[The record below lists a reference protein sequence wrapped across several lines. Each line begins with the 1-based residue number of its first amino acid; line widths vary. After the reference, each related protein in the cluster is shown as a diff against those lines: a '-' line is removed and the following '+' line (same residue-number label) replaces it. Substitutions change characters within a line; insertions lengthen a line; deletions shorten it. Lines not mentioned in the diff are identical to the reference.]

1 MDYPGLVKKLALPD
15 GYTPPTELAY
25 DDIRARAISRADL
38 DDDVREGA
46 PPDRRD
52 RPRLGIAELRASVAE
67 NLAAT
72 EGAEIRRIG
81 SDFHLRLVELT
92 SNRSLVLFARLI
104 SGLLDG
110 ALPRHDAERRK
121 QRMPSQSTGM
131 IDHHSRIIDLIEAG
145 ASREAAR
152 YWREH
157 LEAVHQQ
164 PRKSINTDL
173 VLDLES

>member
-15 GYTPPTELAY
+15 GYTPTTFAPGPSAEP
-25 DDIRARAISRADL
+25 ISTMTCGKAH
-38 DDDVREGA
+38 
-46 PPDRRD
+46 
-52 RPRLGIAELRASVAE
+52 PRIAGTVPASDIAELRASVAE

-92 SNRSLVLFARLI
+92 GNRSLVLFARLI